1 MAVSQNAS
9 DPGSGKQWKTFV
21 FWCWIWR
28 EANAFILGNCTNHLW
43 KQPSPESLT
52 GKNPATAEAHFEHF
66 LLGGHQDI
74 VWVWSTHLY
83 LAPTGSA
90 CLLMAKPHLSSKD
103 PNLHTNDGTS
113 NMVTWW
119 PFILLQGFYQS
130 EQDSP
135 YFTITIH
142 KSNCWRAMA
151 AKRNSSFS
159 QSHKTIGSQ

>member
-1 MAVSQNAS
+1 MPVTQWPS
-9 DPGSGKQWKTFV
+9 DPGPQWKTSV

-52 GKNPATAEAHFEHF
+52 GKHPATAEAHFEHF

-119 PFILLQGFYQS
+119 PLSFCKVSINQNRTRHIS
-130 EQDSP
+130 TSSP
-135 YFTITIH
+135 SIKATAEGPWQPNEI
-142 KSNCWRAMA
+142 A
-151 AKRNSSFS
+151 ALAKVT
-159 QSHKTIGSQ
+159 KP